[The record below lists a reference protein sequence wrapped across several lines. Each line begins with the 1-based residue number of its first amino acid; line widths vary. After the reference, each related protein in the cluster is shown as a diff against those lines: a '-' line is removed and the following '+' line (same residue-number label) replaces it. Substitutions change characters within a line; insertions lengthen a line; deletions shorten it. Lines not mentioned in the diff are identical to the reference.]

1 MVRRRSVQRST
12 SGAVT
17 STNRTTGLRSTTR
30 PGAAS
35 LSRMAQSYGPG
46 GSRVARQFNVRGGTA
61 ARMSGS

>member
-1 MVRRRSVQRST
+1 MAERRSAQRST

-17 STNRTTGLRSTTR
+17 STNSTTGLRSTTR

-35 LSRMAQSYGPG
+35 LSRMARAYGPR
-46 GSRVARQFNVRGGTA
+46 GSRVARQITVRGGSA